1 MKITDLLRPEG
12 IKINAVPSD
21 QMDAIDQLVA
31 LQDASGNIADTVEYK
46 KAILAR
52 EGEFST
58 AVGDGIAI
66 PHAKTKAVKK
76 PGLAAMTLAKGVDW
90 KAPDDAPATLAFM
103 IAAPEGQNNVHL
115 EMLAKLSQLLMHEEF
130 ANALRSAKTPEEFLA
145 TIDRGEAERD
155 AEKAQ
160 EAKKDAA
167 PKAESD
173 LPEVLAIT
181 ACPTGIAHTYMA
193 AEALAKKATEM
204 GIKLKAET
212 QGSAGAKNVLT
223 AEEIAH
229 AKGIIIAA
237 DKNVERERFAGKPV
251 YSTNVSAGIQ
261 EPEKLINIIL
271 NGEAPVQEGSVATAS
286 SAISGE
292 KDSVGHVLYKH
303 LMNGVSHMLPFVI
316 GGGILTAI
324 AFLVDIKAAGTAT
337 YGSTIP
343 AAALFKTI
351 GGEAFGLMLPIL
363 AAYIAESIADRPGLA
378 PGFVGGLFAKTGYD
392 LDYLANINA
401 ATPPTTISGGFIAAL
416 FAGFAAGYLMLGIE
430 RMCDSLPASL
440 EGIKPILLYPL
451 LGILAIG
458 IVMLVLNPLFG
469 AINTGLSDFLN
480 GMGTGNIVL
489 LGAVVGG
496 MMSIDMGGP
505 FNKAAY
511 VFGTAA
517 LVTPGGTTGQIIM
530 ASVMAGG
537 MVPPLVIALSTTFF
551 KNRWTKAN
559 RDAGLVNYIMG
570 LSFISEGAIPYAA
583 ADPGHVLPSCII
595 GSAIAGGLSALFGC
609 TLPAPHGGIW
619 VIAVIGNPLMYAA
632 SVLIG
637 SVVGALIISLWKK
650 ALPASES
657 GLA

>member
-66 PHAKTKAVKK
+66 PHAKTKAVKR

-160 EAKKDAA
+160 EAKKEAA

-193 AEALAKKATEM
+193 AEALEKKATEM

-343 AAALFKTI
+343 AAALFKII

-392 LDYLANINA
+392 LAYLANINA

>member
-90 KAPDDAPATLAFM
+90 KAQDDAPASLAFM

-193 AEALAKKATEM
+193 AEALEKKATEM

-286 SAISGE
+286 SAGSGE

-343 AAALFKTI
+343 AAALFKII

-392 LDYLANINA
+392 LAYLANINA

>member
-1 MKITDLLRPEG
+1 
-12 IKINAVPSD
+12 
-21 QMDAIDQLVA
+21 
-31 LQDASGNIADTVEYK
+31 
-46 KAILAR
+46 
-52 EGEFST
+52 
-58 AVGDGIAI
+58 
-66 PHAKTKAVKK
+66 
-76 PGLAAMTLAKGVDW
+76 
-90 KAPDDAPATLAFM
+90 M

-193 AEALAKKATEM
+193 AEALEKKATEM

-286 SAISGE
+286 SAGSGE

-343 AAALFKTI
+343 AAALFKII

-392 LDYLANINA
+392 LAYLANINA

-430 RMCDSLPASL
+430 RMCDNLPASL

>member
-12 IKINAVPSD
+12 IKINAVPSN

-193 AEALAKKATEM
+193 AEALEKKATEM

-392 LDYLANINA
+392 LAYLANINA